1 VLVQKRSCF
10 CSNRNLE
17 ENKKMLGTFSYHISP
32 AIFFVVV
39 VVVVFVFVFV
49 LRINKELVR
58 LGEPLISELDIET
71 PQMLERSWF

>member
-39 VVVVFVFVFV
+39 VVGVFVFV

>member
-1 VLVQKRSCF
+1 
-10 CSNRNLE
+10 LE

-39 VVVVFVFVFV
+39 VVVVFVFV